1 VNAVCGLLVLR
12 GMPLHQA
19 RFLVA
24 PRNLDDGTPRGVPR
38 WRTGKGCPPSARALA
53 VFCFVLWDVIAE
65 KGLPSQLA
73 RGKTVPWATTWSSGH
88 GRMGRWKVEGV
99 GRWLQIDAWADQQ
112 EIEARAADWPSAG
125 DHERLQREFRMT
137 LRLRGSSRAKITGRD
152 SMLKYL
158 ASALLCSVLAAPAL
172 AQGASIKKMDPGL
185 DTVIAPGTKIEKVA
199 TGFIFIEGPMWKDGK
214 LWFSDVRMDEVRTY
228 DSKTGK
234 VTVIL
239 NDSGGMKNA
248 PPTGNFGSNGMI
260 TDKDGSIL
268 LARMAIGTIEKMDD
282 KGNLKPFLSK
292 YEGKR
297 FNSPNDLV
305 FAPDGAL
312 WFTDPSFGLPK
323 MDADPKKELKFNAVW
338 RYAGGKLTPVITD
351 MTQPNGIGFSPD
363 GKTLYVSNSMPEMYI
378 RAYDVGADGKLSNM
392 RKLVSFPGTANDVP
406 DGMKVDSAGDIWAT
420 GPGGVRIITPKGK
433 VLGQLI
439 VPETVAN
446 VGFAED
452 GKTVYLTGSTSL
464 YRLTTRVPGEI
475 PMYYRK

>member
-1 VNAVCGLLVLR
+1 
-12 GMPLHQA
+12 
-19 RFLVA
+19 
-24 PRNLDDGTPRGVPR
+24 
-38 WRTGKGCPPSARALA
+38 
-53 VFCFVLWDVIAE
+53 
-65 KGLPSQLA
+65 
-73 RGKTVPWATTWSSGH
+73 
-88 GRMGRWKVEGV
+88 
-99 GRWLQIDAWADQQ
+99 
-112 EIEARAADWPSAG
+112 
-125 DHERLQREFRMT
+125 
-137 LRLRGSSRAKITGRD
+137 
-152 SMLKYL
+152 MLKYL
-158 ASALLCSVLAAPAL
+158 ASALCLLAAPAL
-172 AQGASIKKMDPGL
+172 AQGTIKKLDPAL
-185 DTVIAPGTKIEKVA
+185 DNVIAPGTGIEKVA

-214 LWFSDVRMDEVRTY
+214 LWFSDVRMDKVRTF
-228 DSKTGK
+228 DPKSSK

-248 PPTGNFGSNGMI
+248 PPSGNFGSNGMI

-268 LARMAIGTIEKMDD
+268 LTRMAIGTIEKMDD
-282 KGNLKPFLSK
+282 KGGLKPFLSK

-305 FAPDGAL
+305 FTKDGAL

-323 MDADPKKELKFNAVW
+323 MDADPQKQLKYNAVW

-363 GKTLYVSNSMPEMYI
+363 GKTLYVSNSMPDMHI

-392 RKLVSFPGTANDVP
+392 RKLISYPGSAPDVP
-406 DGMKVDSAGDIWAT
+406 DGLKVDSAGNIWAT
-420 GPGGVRIITPKGK
+420 GPGGLRIISPAGK

-464 YRLTTRVPGEI
+464 YRLKTKIAGEI